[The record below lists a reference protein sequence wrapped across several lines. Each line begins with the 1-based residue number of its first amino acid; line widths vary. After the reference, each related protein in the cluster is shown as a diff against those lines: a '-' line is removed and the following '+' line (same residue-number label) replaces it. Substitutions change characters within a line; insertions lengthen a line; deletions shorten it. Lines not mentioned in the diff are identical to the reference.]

1 MKRDEANVGI
11 RATRPVLMLGVP
23 ILLLEEGPS
32 PQIFGQGVST
42 CSPSSPQP
50 CRAGAEHPQ
59 MITPIP
65 AGAHTQRES
74 WLQDQ
79 ADLQAAGISSCL
91 GEGGWRSPQD
101 RQEREPDFFFLQE
114 QISGSCQILDNTTWG
129 KFLPSQPVGQLG
141 RGLLP
146 AAASLL
152 DPRCPCCPEDARS
165 LHPAPSSS
173 RGPPA
178 SIAMATPLHRRLLLA
193 PNLLQTDGG
202 AATLTPSPDFWGT
215 QAPLSRPMGHG
226 RLALTPSFLPDV
238 APAGSSSPKQ
248 TRRDGG
254 WRWQVQFLSGFF
266 LVGLRGVCMAPLE

>member
-59 MITPIP
+59 LITPIP

-114 QISGSCQILDNTTWG
+114 QISGAAATHRAPKSWITQPGENFSPPSLWGSRGEVCCLQRPRCWILG
-129 KFLPSQPVGQLG
+129 ARAAQRMLG
-141 RGLLP
+141 ASIQRRAAAGVLLP
-146 AAASLL
+146 PLL
-152 DPRCPCCPEDARS
+152 WQPRCTGISSSLPTCCRPTGGLPPPPRPQIFGGPKRRS
-165 LHPAPSSS
+165 L
-173 RGPPA
+173 
-178 SIAMATPLHRRLLLA
+178 TP
-193 PNLLQTDGG
+193 
-202 AATLTPSPDFWGT
+202 WGT
-215 QAPLSRPMGHG
+215 GGWLSPPLFFLMLHLQAPHHPNRPTGMGDGVG
-226 RLALTPSFLPDV
+226 RCNFY
-238 APAGSSSPKQ
+238 Q
-248 TRRDGG
+248 
-254 WRWQVQFLSGFF
+254 GFF
-266 LVGLRGVCMAPLE
+266 L